1 MFQRWSLE
9 IGKSHQATN
18 LWLLS
23 WVWSGE
29 VDMGRDGR
37 DGRIHAYH
45 QICIHGRSEA
55 HAEKWHNGWQRFMCF
70 MMWPSC
76 HCMHPPHLT
85 CLSRCD
91 PNLHPFFRT
100 HGCGALP
107 GHPCLTTFKAPLS
120 LSRRYADRH
129 RHDTPPTV
137 APNSKPYLGIDDRR

>member
-1 MFQRWSLE
+1 MVTGDWQKPPGHQLVTIELGMKRSGWHGPRWPRWPNPCIS
-9 IGKSHQATN
+9 S
-18 LWLLS
+18 
-23 WVWSGE
+23 
-29 VDMGRDGR
+29 
-37 DGRIHAYH
+37 